1 MADKEKIR
9 PIYSEL
15 QGYLSQA
22 PVIKDSIF
30 SITDADLWESVNQT
44 IEELSRVSDENY
56 DRFKIVSK
64 TGGPEPEY
72 EYQYVEKD
80 TYRTKLGGLIS
91 RLHGKYFSNEPAPFS
106 GMPSTVISQTQQQS
120 QSVYVQMLLEVNSK
134 IEQKL
139 PKFAEGTKERTFLQ
153 KVKGSLSSIKNAT
166 GLITH
171 LMNMAKE
178 CGLSVDDLKDLFS

>member
-1 MADKEKIR
+1 MAEKDKIR

-22 PVIKDSIF
+22 PGIKGSGVTHDSNF
-30 SITDADLWESVNQT
+30 WSQYNST
-44 IEELSRVSDENY
+44 IDELNNISDNNY
-56 DRFKIVSK
+56 DRFRISTERDGSGKQAMQIM
-64 TGGPEPEY
+64 
-72 EYQYVEKD
+72 
-80 TYRTKLGGLIS
+80 TYRSKLGGLIS
-91 RLHGKYFSNEPAPFS
+91 RLHGEFFSDEQPPFS
-106 GMPSTVISQTQQQS
+106 GMPSTIITQTQQQS

-166 GLITH
+166 GLITL

-178 CGLSVDDLKDLFS
+178 CGLSFDDLKNLFS